1 MYKLCIIPAPA
12 FESVTSN
19 PEDGNIEIQW
29 TLKHTGGFDND
40 EIIIQVICA
49 TMDDIT
55 ENVGSGNINR
65 TMFGLSY
72 MCSGDTCID
81 DNLMGSGTVGP
92 VSAGIVYSCYV
103 TVQVDNTVG
112 MDSQLISD
120 IVPTIGKI

>member
-1 MYKLCIIPAPA
+1 M

-19 PEDGNIEIQW
+19 PEDGNIEIEW

-40 EIIIQVICA
+40 EIIIQFICA
-49 TMDDIT
+49 TMDEIT
-55 ENVGSGNINR
+55 ENVGSGNIDR

-92 VSAGIVYSCYV
+92 VSAGIMYSCYV

-120 IVPTIGKI
+120 IISKIGKI

>member
-1 MYKLCIIPAPA
+1 MIL
-12 FESVTSN
+12 
-19 PEDGNIEIQW
+19 
-29 TLKHTGGFDND
+29 LK
-40 EIIIQVICA
+40 I
-49 TMDDIT
+49 
-55 ENVGSGNINR
+55 VGSGNINR

-72 MCSGDTCID
+72 MCSDTCID